1 VLTAVL
7 PYAAMQN
14 LPLHVLINN
23 AGVMVPPFTKTVE
36 GFELQF
42 GTNVLGHVLL
52 TNLLLPK
59 LKASTPSRVVN
70 VASE

>member
-1 VLTAVL
+1 MHL
-7 PYAAMQN
+7 QN

-23 AGVMVPPFTKTVE
+23 AGVMAPPFTKTVE

-42 GTNVLGHVLL
+42 GTNVLGHALL
-52 TNLLLPK
+52 TNLLMPK
-59 LKASTPSRVVN
+59 LKESTPSRVVN